1 MFHREME
8 VLFQSTES
16 QTFSGLHHGFA
27 PSRECY
33 TDQPGD
39 WKGVEAKWGLGL
51 LLAAERLDS
60 LAQAWSALGPHPCKL
75 LFVL

>member
-16 QTFSGLHHGFA
+16 QTFSGLHHGLLL
-27 PSRECY
+27 PECY
-33 TDQPGD
+33 TDLPGD
-39 WKGVEAKWGLGL
+39 WKRVEAKWGLGL

-60 LAQAWSALGPHPCKL
+60 LAQVWSALGPHPCKL